1 MDHGAESMKI
11 KASAMK
17 GMAAVTMVA
26 ASVLLLAVPAARA
39 ADRQGGEHFAARA
52 PMARGG
58 AHFAA
63 PPQRFGGPVARGG
76 MHFAAPPQRF
86 AGPAPR
92 GQMRFAPAAHR
103 FGGPPAQ
110 MHFAAAPHYEDHF
123 GGGRPD
129 WSHDGGDHR
138 DWGRDGGDHRDWG
151 HDGGDHRDWGDEHH
165 FWGGPRYAVPHWSGL
180 HPDWDDG
187 RAPGYWVRPWGP
199 EWEPHYW
206 GGGDWDGRFWP
217 HVYLD
222 WDFPWF
228 LAGLPAG
235 YATYWWGGV
244 PYYYWRGVYYVWSP
258 DYGQYVV
265 TDPPP
270 LTGGAVEGAAP
281 PPSAQA
287 DGSDGR
293 GAMSLYVYPK
303 NGQSKQQ
310 TENDRYQ
317 CHEWAVGQT
326 GFDPINPA
334 NDTHAS
340 TATPANYKRA
350 VTACLEARG
359 YSVR

>member
-1 MDHGAESMKI
+1 MKI
-11 KASAMK
+11 KARLTN
-17 GMAAVTMVA
+17 GMAAATMVA
-26 ASVLLLAVPAARA
+26 ASVLLLTAPAARA
-39 ADRQGGEHFAARA
+39 ADRRGGEHFAPRA

-58 AHFAA
+58 VHFAA
-63 PPQRFGGPVARGG
+63 PPQRFGGPAARGG

-86 AGPAPR
+86 
-92 GQMRFAPAAHR
+92 
-103 FGGPPAQ
+103 GGPPAQ
-110 MHFAAAPHYEDHF
+110 VHFAAAAHYESHF
-123 GGGRPD
+123 GGDHRDGGD
-129 WSHDGGDHR
+129 GGGDHR
-138 DWGRDGGDHRDWG
+138 DWGRGGADRRDWG
-151 HDGGDHRDWGDEHH
+151 RFGDRGEEHH
-165 FWGGPRYAVPHWSGL
+165 FWGGPRYAVPHWDGM
-180 HPDWDDG
+180 HPDWNDG
-187 RAPGYWVRPWGP
+187 REPGYWVRPWGP
-199 EWEPHYW
+199 RWEPHYW
-206 GGGDWDGRFWP
+206 GGGDWDGGFWP

-228 LAGLPAG
+228 MAGLPAG
-235 YATYWWGGV
+235 YATYWWGGI

-270 LTGGAVEGAAP
+270 VTGGVAQGAAA

-287 DGSDGR
+287 DSGGGK

-326 GFDPINPA
+326 GFDPVNPG

-340 TATPANYKRA
+340 TATPSNYKRA

-359 YSVR
+359 YSVQ